1 PRASWVAESP
11 TITGWCMVIMNVRY
25 GDGRPRWNRGVGS
38 LDSYP
43 TVDATASGRRL
54 GACRNTSPPA
64 AVAGPSSIPI
74 SCRITDQIP
83 NIVIDIRYQ
92 RRYHCGMAMTLRLS
106 DDEAQAL
113 RKRADLEGRSMQ
125 TVMRQA
131 LREYIDRTS
140 RAELLDTVLDEGL
153 PRYAEAL
160 DRLGQ

>member
-1 PRASWVAESP
+1 
-11 TITGWCMVIMNVRY
+11 
-25 GDGRPRWNRGVGS
+25 
-38 LDSYP
+38 
-43 TVDATASGRRL
+43 
-54 GACRNTSPPA
+54 
-64 AVAGPSSIPI
+64 
-74 SCRITDQIP
+74 
-83 NIVIDIRYQ
+83 
-92 RRYHCGMAMTLRLS
+92 MAMTLRLS